1 MQNRSSANASDGT
14 EKTSQQSTLLEK
26 VQNYC
31 AEVYD
36 RIRGCK
42 PRSAKPWI
50 LIPDLVYSI
59 FALLWV
65 VFFGAINL
73 IWAAIVTTLITM
85 SNCLARALP
94 GRFALYLNQF
104 NWLDIAFK
112 LFSRVLLGIYFF
124 LAIAIGHGFL
134 WGPGGYWPA
143 SPVKD
148 ITLVESNGD
157 G

>member
-1 MQNRSSANASDGT
+1 MQNRTATKASDGP
-14 EKTSQQSTLLEK
+14 EKTRRQSTLLEK

-31 AEVYD
+31 GEVYD
-36 RIRGCK
+36 RVRGCK

-50 LIPDLVYSI
+50 LVPDLVYSI

-65 VFFGAINL
+65 MIFGAINL
-73 IWAAIVTTLITM
+73 IWAAIATTPITM

-112 LFSRVLLGIYFF
+112 LSSRVLLGIYFF
-124 LAIAIGHGFL
+124 LAIAICHGFL

-143 SPVKD
+143 SPVKY
-148 ITLVESNGD
+148 
-157 G
+157 

>member
-50 LIPDLVYSI
+50 LIPVLVYSI

-73 IWAAIVTTLITM
+73 IWAAIATTLITM
-85 SNCLARALP
+85 STCLARTLP
-94 GRFALYLNQF
+94 GRFVPYLNQF

-112 LFSRVLLGIYFF
+112 LCSRALLGVYFF
-124 LAIAIGHGFL
+124 LAIAICRGFL

-148 ITLVESNGD
+148 VTLVESNGD

>member
-42 PRSAKPWI
+42 PRSAKSWI
-50 LIPDLVYSI
+50 FIPDLVYSI

-73 IWAAIVTTLITM
+73 IWAAIATTLVTI

>member
-31 AEVYD
+31 AEVCD

-42 PRSAKPWI
+42 PRSAKSWI

-73 IWAAIVTTLITM
+73 IWAAIATTLVTI